1 MLQKLLASVISDLLA
16 MFSGLSSIWLLLG
29 YLLKLG
35 RKRKDEVES
44 DIGEKFIDFL
54 YGQWGAK
61 CHCNKE
67 AASDGEEKY
76 GKNKVVCADGGFHG
90 CFLSGYLEESPAIK
104 AILMAMIMKG
114 RSSRNRTRIIA
125 KIPAKAISMQS
136 EPHSR
141 RRHPVR

>member
-1 MLQKLLASVISDLLA
+1 MNFSPISDSTSSFLFLPNFNRYPRSSQ
-16 MFSGLSSIWLLLG
+16 MELSPENI
-29 YLLKLG
+29 
-35 RKRKDEVES
+35 
-44 DIGEKFIDFL
+44 
-54 YGQWGAK
+54 A
-61 CHCNKE
+61 NKE

-114 RSSRNRTRIIA
+114 RRSRNRTRIIA

>member
-1 MLQKLLASVISDLLA
+1 ME
-16 MFSGLSSIWLLLG
+16 
-29 YLLKLG
+29 LG
-35 RKRKDEVES
+35 RKRKNEVES

-61 CHCNKE
+61 CHCSKE

-114 RSSRNRTRIIA
+114 RNSRNRTRIIA
-125 KIPAKAISMQS
+125 KIPAKATRMQS
-136 EPHSR
+136 ESHSR